1 MKKLLQRSSFLFL
14 LLILSC
20 SGSDENGG
28 EDQTNQYIDLFVSS
42 TEGFIGETII
52 FTAFDQDGNNV
63 SASSDFYVNETKIP
77 SNTHTFNTIGTFDVY
92 AKYGQLTSET
102 KTIEIMPTPITFKQN
117 VVVEDFTGTWCGWC
131 PRVSEAVRLLKQETS
146 DAIVVAIHNGDA
158 MQFSQEGAIRQ
169 AFNVTGFPT
178 ALINRQE
185 RWASPQPSNVAQVTG
200 KMSGKSYASIAMESR
215 VEGDGLYLKVKVK
228 MGYSYDSMKLAVYML
243 EDGLIYDQRNFTS
256 YYGGADPIRD
266 FVHDDVLRRSLTNVF
281 GDDIPSDE
289 VGHGK
294 TYSRDF
300 EYAIPGMY
308 DKSKIKLVAFVTAGE
323 DRSIVNVRQ
332 SKPGETQDFQPL
344 DE

>member
-1 MKKLLQRSSFLFL
+1 MKKFLQRSSFLFL

-28 EDQTNQYIDLFVSS
+28 EDQINQYIDLFVSG

-52 FTAFDQDGNNV
+52 FTVFDQDGNNV
-63 SASSDFYVNETKIP
+63 STSSDFYVNETKIP

-158 MQFSQEGAIRQ
+158 MQFSEEGAIRQ

-185 RWASPQPSNVAQVTG
+185 RWASPQPSNVAQVTN

-215 VEGDGLYLKVKVK
+215 IEGDGLYLNVKVK
-228 MGYSYDSMKLAVYML
+228 MG
-243 EDGLIYDQRNFTS
+243 YDQRNFTS
-256 YYGGADPIRD
+256 YYGGADPIID

-281 GDDIPSDE
+281 GDNIPSDE

-308 DKSKIKLVAFVTAGE
+308 NKSKIKLVAFVTTGE

>member
-1 MKKLLQRSSFLFL
+1 MKKFLQRTSFLFL
-14 LLILSC
+14 FLILAC
-20 SGSDENGG
+20 SGSGDDEG
-28 EDQTNQYIDLFVSS
+28 QTNEYISLFVSS

-52 FTAFDQDGNNV
+52 FSVFDGEGNNV
-63 SASSDFYVNETKIP
+63 SSSTDFYVNETKIP

-200 KMSGKSYASIAMESR
+200 KMSGKSYASIAMEST
-215 VEGDGLYLKVKVK
+215 VSGDVLDLKVKVM
-228 MGYSYDSMKLAVYML
+228 MGYSYKSMKLAVYML
-243 EDGLIYDQRNFTS
+243 EDGLVYDQRNFTS

-266 FVHDDVLRRSLTNVF
+266 FVHDDVLRRSLTDVF
-281 GDDIPSDE
+281 GDDIPQDQ
-289 VGHGK
+289 VGHNK
-294 TYSRDF
+294 TFTRDF
-300 EYAIPGMY
+300 QYAIPPSY
-308 DKSKIKLVAFVTAGE
+308 DKNKVKLVAFVTTGSE
-323 DRSIVNVRQ
+323 RDIINVRQ
-332 SKPGETQDFQPL
+332 SKLGESQDFQPL
-344 DE
+344 N

>member
-1 MKKLLQRSSFLFL
+1 MKKFLQRTSFLFL
-14 LLILSC
+14 FLILAC
-20 SGSDENGG
+20 SGSGDDEG
-28 EDQTNQYIDLFVSS
+28 QTNEYISLFVSS
-42 TEGFIGETII
+42 NEGFIGETII
-52 FTAFDQDGNNV
+52 FSVFDGEGNNV
-63 SASSDFYVNETKIP
+63 SSSTDFYVNETKIP

-200 KMSGKSYASIAMESR
+200 KMSGKSYASIAMEST
-215 VEGDGLYLKVKVK
+215 VSGDVLDLKVKVM
-228 MGYSYDSMKLAVYML
+228 MGYSYKSMKLAVYML
-243 EDGLIYDQRNFTS
+243 EDGLVYDQRNFTS

-266 FVHDDVLRRSLTNVF
+266 FVHDDVLRRSLTDVF
-281 GDDIPSDE
+281 GDDIPQDQ
-289 VGHGK
+289 VGHNK
-294 TYSRDF
+294 TFTRDF
-300 EYAIPGMY
+300 QYAIPPSY
-308 DKSKIKLVAFVTAGE
+308 DKNKVKLVAFVTTGSE
-323 DRSIVNVRQ
+323 RDIINVRQ
-332 SKPGETQDFQPL
+332 SKLGESQDFQPL
-344 DE
+344 N

>member
-1 MKKLLQRSSFLFL
+1 MKKFLLRISFLFL

-28 EDQTNQYIDLFVSS
+28 EDQTNQYIDLFVSG
-42 TEGFIGETII
+42 TEGFIGEIII
-52 FTAFDQDGNNV
+52 FTVFDQDGNNV

-77 SNTHTFNTIGTFDVY
+77 SNTHTFKTIGTFDVY

-200 KMSGKSYASIAMESR
+200 KMSGKSYASIAMEST
-215 VEGDGLYLKVKVK
+215 VSGDVLDLKVKVM
-228 MGYSYDSMKLAVYML
+228 MGYSYKSMKLAVYML
-243 EDGLIYDQRNFTS
+243 EDGLVYDQRNFTS

-266 FVHDDVLRRSLTNVF
+266 FVHDDVLRRSLTDVF
-281 GDDIPSDE
+281 GDDIPQDQ
-289 VGHGK
+289 VGHNK
-294 TYSRDF
+294 TFTRDF
-300 EYAIPGMY
+300 QYAIPPSY
-308 DKSKIKLVAFVTAGE
+308 DKNKVKLVAFVTTGSE
-323 DRSIVNVRQ
+323 RDIINVRQ
-332 SKPGETQDFQPL
+332 SKLGESQDFQPL
-344 DE
+344 N

>member
-1 MKKLLQRSSFLFL
+1 MKKFLQRTSFLFL
-14 LLILSC
+14 FLILAC
-20 SGSDENGG
+20 SGSGDDEG
-28 EDQTNQYIDLFVSS
+28 QTNEYISLFVSS
-42 TEGFIGETII
+42 NEGFIGETII
-52 FTAFDQDGNNV
+52 FSVFDGEGNNV
-63 SASSDFYVNETKIP
+63 SSSTDFYVNETKIP

-146 DAIVVAIHNGDA
+146 DPIVVAIHNGDA

-185 RWASPQPSNVAQVTG
+185 RWSSPQPSNVAQVTG

-215 VEGDGLYLKVKVK
+215 VEGDGLYLNVKVK

-243 EDGLIYDQRNFTS
+243 EDGLSYEQRHFTS
-256 YYGGADPIRD
+256 YYGGAYPIIY
-266 FVHDDVLRRSLTNVF
+266 FVHDDVLRRS
-281 GDDIPSDE
+281 
-289 VGHGK
+289 
-294 TYSRDF
+294 
-300 EYAIPGMY
+300 
-308 DKSKIKLVAFVTAGE
+308 
-323 DRSIVNVRQ
+323 
-332 SKPGETQDFQPL
+332 
-344 DE
+344 

>member
-1 MKKLLQRSSFLFL
+1 M
-14 LLILSC
+14 
-20 SGSDENGG
+20 
-28 EDQTNQYIDLFVSS
+28 
-42 TEGFIGETII
+42 
-52 FTAFDQDGNNV
+52 
-63 SASSDFYVNETKIP
+63 NETKIP
-77 SNTHTFNTIGTFDVY
+77 SNTHTFNSIGTFDVY
-92 AKYGQLTSET
+92 AKHGQLTSVT

-178 ALINRQE
+178 ALLNRQE
-185 RWASPQPSNVAQVTG
+185 RWSSPQPSNVAQVTG

-215 VEGDGLYLKVKVK
+215 IEGDGLYLNVKVK

-308 DKSKIKLVAFVTAGE
+308 DKSKIKLVAFVTTGE

>member
-1 MKKLLQRSSFLFL
+1 MKKILQRTSFLFL
-14 LLILSC
+14 LLILAC
-20 SGSDENGG
+20 SGSGDDEG
-28 EDQTNQYIDLFVSS
+28 QTNEYISLFVSS
-42 TEGFIGETII
+42 NEGFIGETII
-52 FTAFDQDGNNV
+52 FSVFDGEGNNV
-63 SASSDFYVNETKIP
+63 SSSTDFYVNETKIP

-200 KMSGKSYASIAMESR
+200 KMSGKSYASIAMEST
-215 VEGDGLYLKVKVK
+215 VSGDVLDLKVKVM
-228 MGYSYDSMKLAVYML
+228 MGYSYKSMKLAVYML
-243 EDGLIYDQRNFTS
+243 EDGLVYDQRNFTS

-266 FVHDDVLRRSLTNVF
+266 FVHDDVLRRSLTDVF
-281 GDDIPSDE
+281 GDDIPQDQ
-289 VGHGK
+289 VGHNK
-294 TYSRDF
+294 TFTRDF
-300 EYAIPGMY
+300 QYAIPPSY
-308 DKSKIKLVAFVTAGE
+308 DKNKVKLVAFVTTGSE
-323 DRSIVNVRQ
+323 RDIINVRQ
-332 SKPGETQDFQPL
+332 SKLGESQDFQPL
-344 DE
+344 N

>member
-1 MKKLLQRSSFLFL
+1 MKKFLQRTSFLFL
-14 LLILSC
+14 LLILAC
-20 SGSDENGG
+20 SGSGDDEG
-28 EDQTNQYIDLFVSS
+28 QTNEYISLFVSS
-42 TEGFIGETII
+42 NEGFIGETII
-52 FTAFDQDGNNV
+52 FSVFDGEGNNV
-63 SASSDFYVNETKIP
+63 SSSTDFYVNETKIP

-200 KMSGKSYASIAMESR
+200 KMSGKSYASIAMEST
-215 VEGDGLYLKVKVK
+215 VSGDVLDLKVKVM
-228 MGYSYDSMKLAVYML
+228 MGYSYKSMKLAVYML
-243 EDGLIYDQRNFTS
+243 EDGLVYDQRNFTS

-266 FVHDDVLRRSLTNVF
+266 FVHDDVLRRSLTDVF
-281 GDDIPSDE
+281 GDDIPQDQ
-289 VGHGK
+289 VGHNK
-294 TYSRDF
+294 TFTRDF
-300 EYAIPGMY
+300 QYAIPPSY
-308 DKSKIKLVAFVTAGE
+308 DKNKVKLVAFVTTGSE
-323 DRSIVNVRQ
+323 RDIINVRQ
-332 SKPGETQDFQPL
+332 SKLGESQDFQPL
-344 DE
+344 N

>member
-1 MKKLLQRSSFLFL
+1 MKKFLQRSSFLFL

-28 EDQTNQYIDLFVSS
+28 EDQTNQYIDLFVSG

-52 FTAFDQDGNNV
+52 FTAFDQNGNNV
-63 SASSDFYVNETKIP
+63 STSSDFYVNETKIP

-146 DAIVVAIHNGDA
+146 DPIVVAIHNGDA

-185 RWASPQPSNVAQVTG
+185 RWASPQPV
-200 KMSGKSYASIAMESR
+200 SY
-215 VEGDGLYLKVKVK
+215 
-228 MGYSYDSMKLAVYML
+228 
-243 EDGLIYDQRNFTS
+243 T
-256 YYGGADPIRD
+256 
-266 FVHDDVLRRSLTNVF
+266 HLRAHETN
-281 GDDIPSDE
+281 
-289 VGHGK
+289 
-294 TYSRDF
+294 
-300 EYAIPGMY
+300 
-308 DKSKIKLVAFVTAGE
+308 
-323 DRSIVNVRQ
+323 
-332 SKPGETQDFQPL
+332 
-344 DE
+344 

>member
-1 MKKLLQRSSFLFL
+1 LFL

-28 EDQTNQYIDLFVSS
+28 EDQTNQYIDLFVSG

-146 DAIVVAIHNGDA
+146 DPIVVAIHNGDA

-185 RWASPQPSNVAQVTG
+185 RWASPQPSNVAQVTA
-200 KMSGKSYASIAMESR
+200 KMSGKSYASIAMEST
-215 VEGDGLYLKVKVK
+215 VSGDVLDLKVKVM
-228 MGYSYDSMKLAVYML
+228 MGYSYKSMKLAVYML
-243 EDGLIYDQRNFTS
+243 EDGLVYDQRNFTS

-266 FVHDDVLRRSLTNVF
+266 FVHDDVLRRSLTDVF
-281 GDDIPSDE
+281 GDDIPQDQ
-289 VGHGK
+289 VGHNK
-294 TYSRDF
+294 TFTRDF
-300 EYAIPGMY
+300 QYAIPPSY
-308 DKSKIKLVAFVTAGE
+308 DKNKVKLVAFVTTGSE
-323 DRSIVNVRQ
+323 RDIINVRQ
-332 SKPGETQDFQPL
+332 SKLGESQDFQPL
-344 DE
+344 N

>member
-1 MKKLLQRSSFLFL
+1 MKKFLQRSSFLFL

-28 EDQTNQYIDLFVSS
+28 EDQTNQYIDLFVSG

-185 RWASPQPSNVAQVTG
+185 RWASPQPSNVSQVTSKIG
-200 KMSGKSYASIAMESR
+200 RKAYASLAMEST
-215 VEGDGLYLKVKVK
+215 VSGDVLDLKVKVM
-228 MGYSYDSMKLAVYML
+228 MGYSYKSMKLAVYML
-243 EDGLIYDQRNFTS
+243 EDGLVYDQRNFTS

-266 FVHDDVLRRSLTNVF
+266 FVHDDVLRRSLTDVF
-281 GDDIPSDE
+281 GDDIPQDQ
-289 VGHGK
+289 VGHNK
-294 TYSRDF
+294 TFTRDF
-300 EYAIPGMY
+300 QYAIPPSY
-308 DKSKIKLVAFVTAGE
+308 DKNKVKLVAFVTTGSE
-323 DRSIVNVRQ
+323 RDIINVRQ
-332 SKPGETQDFQPL
+332 SKLGESQDFQPL
-344 DE
+344 N

>member
-1 MKKLLQRSSFLFL
+1 MKKFLQRTSFLFL
-14 LLILSC
+14 FLILAC
-20 SGSDENGG
+20 SGSGDDEG
-28 EDQTNQYIDLFVSS
+28 QTNEYISLFVSS

-52 FTAFDQDGNNV
+52 FSVFDGEGNNV
-63 SASSDFYVNETKIP
+63 SSSTDFYVNETKIP

-185 RWASPQPSNVAQVTG
+185 RWASPQPSNVSQVTG
-200 KMSGKSYASIAMESR
+200 KMSGKSYASIAMEST
-215 VEGDGLYLKVKVK
+215 VSGDVLDLKVKVM
-228 MGYSYDSMKLAVYML
+228 MGYSYKSMKLAVYML
-243 EDGLIYDQRNFTS
+243 EDGLVYDQRNFTS

-266 FVHDDVLRRSLTNVF
+266 FVHDDVLRRSLTDVF
-281 GDDIPSDE
+281 GDDIPQDQ
-289 VGHGK
+289 VGHNK
-294 TYSRDF
+294 TFTRDF
-300 EYAIPGMY
+300 QYAIPPSY
-308 DKSKIKLVAFVTAGE
+308 DKNKVKLVAFVTTGSE
-323 DRSIVNVRQ
+323 RDIINVRQ
-332 SKPGETQDFQPL
+332 SKLGESQDFQPL
-344 DE
+344 N